1 MCTLIVVSCAR
12 VGAWV
17 ALRRFVCAMAA
28 PEDAASYEW
37 LFEHLLSVFS
47 SPSWEGPLMD
57 FIDDN
62 CVVFDDEDE
71 NKVRDSRSRV

>member
-1 MCTLIVVSCAR
+1 
-12 VGAWV
+12 
-17 ALRRFVCAMAA
+17 MAA